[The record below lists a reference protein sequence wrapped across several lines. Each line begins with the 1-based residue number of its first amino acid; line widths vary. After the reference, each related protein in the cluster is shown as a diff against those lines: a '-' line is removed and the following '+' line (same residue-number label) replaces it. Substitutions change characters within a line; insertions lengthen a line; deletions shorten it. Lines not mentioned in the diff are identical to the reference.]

1 MLMDFSFFLSFIPFC
16 QVFVSTAVF
25 FHCLSHRARLETLM
39 EEEKT
44 KAVTRSKVHFDKEQ
58 H

>member
-25 FHCLSHRARLETLM
+25 FHCLSHRARLETRM

-44 KAVTRSKVHFDKEQ
+44 KAVTTSDEEQ